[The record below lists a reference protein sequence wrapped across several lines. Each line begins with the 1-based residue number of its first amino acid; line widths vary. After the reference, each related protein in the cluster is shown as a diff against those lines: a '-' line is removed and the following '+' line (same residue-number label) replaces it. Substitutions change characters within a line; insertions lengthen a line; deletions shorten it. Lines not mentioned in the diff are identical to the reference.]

1 MKIIRSIVFLA
12 VALVALPALAET
24 PTPIHQTH
32 ALAPQAHLSVSNV
45 AGAVIVQTWD
55 KHEVALS
62 GSLGF
67 NSKIEITGDANDLTI
82 KVKGL
87 HESDSGWF
95 HWSDDNMGAT
105 TLKLMVPTGVNLDVD
120 TVSARID
127 AKGLDGGKL
136 DLHTVS
142 GNVRI
147 DAASPQVRIKSVSGE
162 VKLKGTA
169 DHLSITTVSG
179 DIHAR
184 QAVHNATAQS
194 VSGDIHLGGG
204 PLQKVQMESVS
215 GDLNLNATLAADAD
229 ADLHSTSGDIE
240 LNLGS
245 HTPVTISAN
254 TFSGDIHS
262 AFGKVHTPTYGP
274 GSSLNT
280 RVGNGGAMIT
290 LKTMSGDIGIASG
303 NTPEPSED

>member
-1 MKIIRSIVFLA
+1 MKIIRSLVFLA
-12 VALVALPALAET
+12 VALVALPAMAAD
-24 PTPIHQTH
+24 TPINQTH
-32 ALAPQAHLSVSNV
+32 DLAPKAHLSVSNV
-45 AGAVIVQTWD
+45 AGAVIVQTWN
-55 KHEVALS
+55 KSEVAMT

-67 NSKIEITGDANDLTI
+67 NSKIEVTGDADDLSI

-105 TLKLMVPTGVNLDVD
+105 TLKLMVPAGVHLDVD

-127 AKGLDGGKL
+127 AKGLKGGKL

-142 GNVRI
+142 GNVRL
-147 DAASPQVRIKSVSGE
+147 DATSPQVRIKSVSGE
-162 VKLKGTA
+162 VTLEGTA

-204 PLQKVQMESVS
+204 PLQEVQMESVS
-215 GDLNLNATLAADAD
+215 GDLNLDATLAADAD

-240 LNLGS
+240 VNLGGHAQIS
-245 HTPVTISAN
+245 ISAN

-262 AFGKVHTPTYGP
+262 AYGTVHTPEYGP
-274 GSSLNT
+274 GSSLNA
-280 RVGNGGAMIT
+280 RVGNGNATIT
-290 LKTMSGDIGIASG
+290 LKTMSGDIGIGHGAKS
-303 NTPEPSED
+303 SEN